1 MSDLHKTGTG
11 WATVISGS
19 SSELVD
25 QAQQG
30 LLSEGTTV
38 VQFDGRPR
46 APVQHR
52 PAQRPHHARR
62 PVLRRP
68 GDPGGTGGSRLLRH
82 APEPS
87 LAAPGEVVLPP
98 TSTLAIETRGL
109 SKLFGGVP
117 AVDGID
123 LAVPVGVHLR
133 FPRPQRF
140 GQDDDDPGPAGPFE
154 PQRRGAGH
162 CWARPM
168 PERGM
173 ATLPR
178 VGALVEGPAFY
189 PWLSGHDNLARID
202 AMGPDG
208 QSSTREAR
216 IGEALARVG
225 LSAAAKKKYKAYS
238 LGMRQRLGL
247 ASALLRPRQLLVLD
261 EPTNGMDPQGTREI
275 RHLIRQLGEEG
286 STVFLSSHLLSEI
299 EQVCSHVG
307 VMHRGKLLM
316 QGMLEDLRAS
326 AVPKLRVEADDP
338 ARAGELLA
346 GLGMAD
352 VAREGNQVVGT
363 LNGLAP
369 EDCCRHLVEA
379 GIGVR
384 MLIKEQRSLED
395 AFVALTGEG
404 FNVAG

>member
-1 MSDLHKTGTG
+1 
-11 WATVISGS
+11 
-19 SSELVD
+19 
-25 QAQQG
+25 
-30 LLSEGTTV
+30 
-38 VQFDGRPR
+38 
-46 APVQHR
+46 
-52 PAQRPHHARR
+52 
-62 PVLRRP
+62 
-68 GDPGGTGGSRLLRH
+68 
-82 APEPS
+82 
-87 LAAPGEVVLPP
+87 VVLP

-109 SKLFGGVP
+109 SKVFGGVP

-123 LAVPVGVHLR
+123 LAVPVGSTYGFL
-133 FPRPQRF
+133 
-140 GQDDDDPGPAGPFE
+140 GPNGSGKTTTIRVLLGLLSPSAGS
-154 PQRRGAGH
+154 
-162 CWARPM
+162 WALLGEAM

-225 LSAAAKKKYKAYS
+225 LGAVAKKKYKAYS

-316 QGMLEDLRAS
+316 QGMLEELRAG
-326 AVPKLRVEADDP
+326 AVPKLRVEVDDP

-352 VAREGNQVVGT
+352 IAREGNQLVGA